1 MLYKNDVYNLTF
13 ITKKIIVYYYKNYI
27 INSKQ
32 SFKFLETLDKKILIR
47 VVFKK
52 KIKHKITVPLVA
64 TIVINYLKR
73 Y

>member
-52 KIKHKITVPLVA
+52 NKT
-64 TIVINYLKR
+64 
-73 Y
+73 